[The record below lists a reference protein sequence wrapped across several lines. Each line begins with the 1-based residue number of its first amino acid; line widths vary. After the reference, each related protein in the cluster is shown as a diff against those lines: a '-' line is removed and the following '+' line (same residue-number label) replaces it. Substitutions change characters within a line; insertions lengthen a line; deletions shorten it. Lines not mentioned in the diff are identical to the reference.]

1 MVSHGCSQSVMVF
14 VVVRD
19 GDALYVRAALL
30 LVTSI
35 QVSMTKIRQRLSS
48 KHQEI
53 AERLSAMLSKSVK
66 DQAQV
71 SKKNCIGSKGRIVV
85 KHLATLVGHEN
96 YPSYPCFRL
105 ASQTK
110 HCFRAKRELEIPR

>member
-1 MVSHGCSQSVMVF
+1 MVPVLTLSRRQNLARGHKKNMLEPNVCKQEDSTKRS
-14 VVVRD
+14 
-19 GDALYVRAALL
+19 ALFRI
-30 LVTSI
+30 TST

-71 SKKNCIGSKGRIVV
+71 SEYFIV
-85 KHLATLVGHEN
+85 A
-96 YPSYPCFRL
+96 
-105 ASQTK
+105 
-110 HCFRAKRELEIPR
+110 AK